1 MLKPAS
7 EKKPEAAEKK
17 PKASKKKPETAEEKP
32 KASEKKP
39 ETAEKQSDMPKEAVK
54 QKVAEKLINSTE
66 PEKRMKKCSPGSTPP
81 RTHIQMQDPFS
92 ETALP
97 VQTAGCPVSSIDIY
111 CKITVN
117 LKL

>member
-7 EKKPEAAEKK
+7 E
-17 PKASKKKPETAEEKP
+17 KKPETAEEKP

-66 PEKRMKKCSPGSTPP
+66 AEKKDEKVQPWKHSSKDPYPDAGSIFRNCIACSNS
-81 RTHIQMQDPFS
+81 R
-92 ETALP
+92 LP
-97 VQTAGCPVSSIDIY
+97 CEQHRY
-111 CKITVN
+111 
-117 LKL
+117 LL